1 MSSSDNKPVSPEE
14 LERGRLEME
23 RSWELKQENV
33 LPLETAWNEGW
44 FYGRVLKGSRPLT
57 GIQRTG
63 ILLIGLQMVGVAA
76 MMLFLDW
83 PFPKVGPSL
92 KSIYHRLPD
101 VSLIWVLIL
110 LPGAAIG
117 LRFCWVALKPS
128 QQQPQNETE

>member
-76 MMLFLDW
+76 MMFLNF

-92 KSIYHRLPD
+92 KSICHRLPD
-101 VSLIWVLIL
+101 VSLIWALIL

-128 QQQPQNETE
+128 PQQLQNETE

>member
-1 MSSSDNKPVSPEE
+1 MSSSDNKPGSPEE
-14 LERGRLEME
+14 FERGRIEME
-23 RSWELKQENV
+23 RGWESKQENV

-44 FYGRVLKGSRPLT
+44 FYGRVLKGSRSLT

-76 MMLFLDW
+76 MMFLNF

-92 KSIYHRLPD
+92 KSIYDRLPD
-101 VSLIWVLIL
+101 VSLIWALIL

-128 QQQPQNETE
+128 PQQPQNETE

>member
-33 LPLETAWNEGW
+33 LPLETARNEGW

-110 LPGAAIG
+110 LPGAVIG

-128 QQQPQNETE
+128 PQQPPNETE